1 MSNWFRMY
9 ESTLNDPTVQ
19 RLPGEKFKAWVNLLC
34 IASTHGG
41 ILPPVVD
48 LAFLLRPLGEDK
60 VKALLAELHQ
70 KGLLD
75 PVEAAGGATSYAPC
89 RWSERQ
95 YRSDVTDP
103 TAAARMQRYRER
115 KRNARNGQDRND
127 RNGDRNGDGPIS
139 ISRKIP
145 EKSAVTGDGD
155 LVEVTD
161 EQALAAWDAHGRATA
176 GKAYPRN
183 RRGGWRF
190 PTRWPPGHEAQVRPI
205 GRTA

>member
-1 MSNWFRMY
+1 MTLERLNDAGFKIGPEEDRSMSNWFRMY

-19 RLPGEKFKAWVNLLC
+19 RLPGDKFKAWVNLLC
-34 IASTHGG
+34 VASTHDGV
-41 ILPPVVD
+41 LPPVAD

-75 PVEAAGGATSYAPC
+75 PVEAPGGAISYAPC

-103 TAAARMQRYRER
+103 TAAARMQRYRDR

-127 RNGDRNGDGPIS
+127 RNGDGPI
-139 ISRKIP
+139 KH
-145 EKSAVTGDGD
+145 KNT
-155 LVEVTD
+155 
-161 EQALAAWDAHGRATA
+161 
-176 GKAYPRN
+176 
-183 RRGGWRF
+183 
-190 PTRWPPGHEAQVRPI
+190 
-205 GRTA
+205 